1 MSGLL
6 IIILDA
12 IFMVWASV
20 GKIWYIYLL
29 NFALLFIASSMINTS
44 WIQGI
49 ARGYSYIHLFG
60 AKGLPKAMGVNIPTL
75 VLFIIAY
82 FISKIVFITQIQIAS
97 FFRSEE
103 HTSEL
108 QSHSFISY
116 AVFCLKKKKYK

>member
-1 MSGLL
+1 
-6 IIILDA
+6 
-12 IFMVWASV
+12 MVWASV

-97 FFRSEE
+97 FFSACLILS
-103 HTSEL
+103 TVV
-108 QSHSFISY
+108 
-116 AVFCLKKKKYK
+116 AVSDGQFRAAIEKTKLMESVKKK